1 MKMKKEIYNNL
12 IKINSLILY
21 ILPISLVTGPFIPNL
36 IVTLAC
42 FISLFLI
49 IYNKQLKYFDNLFF
63 KFFLIFSI
71 YLIVNSGLNL
81 NSISGVGGYT
91 YLRYSIFSISI
102 WHTLENNSNFFRNF
116 TKFFFLTILLIF
128 IDSIFQYFYGTNL
141 LGMQKSSYDKLSSFF
156 GRDVKLGAYLA
167 RVYLFIF
174 LFFYLFLNRK
184 LLNTIYLNL
193 FNILF
198 VIIILLTGERTSF
211 FIFILNFLLIN
222 LFSKSKYFYK
232 IISIILVIF
241 TCIFIFTNIKDVKT
255 RYIDTTIKQ
264 LKDYKGNTQSYNI
277 FSRGHESHY
286 KIAYKMFLDSKF
298 FGQGPNSFRN
308 LCSLN
313 KFKMSE
319 KEGNGYGC
327 STHPHNI
334 YIQLLAE
341 TGLIGFSFLLIAFF
355 YVYYVII
362 SRLIKILKKNL
373 NFDYKF
379 LFYVPLAVYLF
390 PFIPTGS
397 FFNSWVNIIVYL
409 PIGFLLKEIYSKND

>member
-12 IKINSLILY
+12 IRINSLILY

-49 IYNKQLKYFDNLFF
+49 IYNQQLKYFDNLFF

-71 YLIVNSGLNL
+71 YLIINSVLNL
-81 NSISGVGGYT
+81 NFISGIGGYT
-91 YLRYSIFSISI
+91 YLRYGIFSIAI

-128 IDSIFQYFYGTNL
+128 IDSIFQYFNGTNL
-141 LGMQKSSYDKLSSFF
+141 LGMQKSSYEKLSSFF

-184 LLNTIYLNL
+184 LLDIIYLNL
-193 FNILF
+193 FNFLF

-222 LFSKSKYFYK
+222 LLSKSKVFYK
-232 IISIILVIF
+232 VISLFIVVFTTVIIF
-241 TCIFIFTNIKDVKT
+241 TTIKDVKI
-255 RYIDTTIKQ
+255 RYFDNTIRQ
-264 LKDYKGNTQSYNI
+264 LNESNGNNLSYNI
-277 FSRGHESHY
+277 FSRIHENHY
-286 KIAYKMFLDSKF
+286 KIAYKMFLDNKF

-308 LCSLN
+308 LCNSD
-313 KFKMSE
+313 KFRLSE
-319 KEGNGYGC
+319 KEGEGC

-341 TGLIGFSFLLIAFF
+341 TGLIGFSFLLIACF
-355 YVYYVII
+355 YIYCAII
-362 SRLIKILKKNL
+362 SCLIKVIKKNI
-373 NFDYKF
+373 NFQNKVY
-379 LFYVPLAVYLF
+379 FYAPIAVYLF

-409 PIGFLLKEIYSKND
+409 PLGFLLKEIYSKND